1 MSRERIGTDFVRRP
15 GSAWE
20 VLADLVRVAGF
31 ASVVAAAI
39 GWGPTDV
46 AVLFLAA
53 SAALVLRMLGL
64 RGGVDALTG
73 AVILVAAWSGV
84 LDLYAAIAW
93 WDVAIHV
100 VCTGVIVV
108 VGMLVLARTGVVAH
122 PSAESTPS
130 FVAIALAATLGLAL
144 SALWEIVEWLG
155 HNLVDEAIFV
165 DYDDTIGDI
174 VAGGAGAVLAGLL
187 VATVRLERVSP
198 DEDRAR

>member
-130 FVAIALAATLGLAL
+130 FVAIALATTLGLAL

>member
-1 MSRERIGTDFVRRP
+1 VSRERIGIDFVRRP

-20 VLADLVRVAGF
+20 VLADLVRVAGI
-31 ASVVAAAI
+31 ASIVAAAI

-53 SAALVLRMLGL
+53 SATIVLRMLGL

-73 AVILVAAWSGV
+73 AVVLVAAWSGV
-84 LDLYAAIAW
+84 LDLYSSIAW

-100 VCTGVIVV
+100 ACTGVLVV

-122 PSAESTPS
+122 PRDDTTPS
-130 FVAIALAATLGLAL
+130 FVAIALAITLGLAL

-174 VAGGAGAVLAGLL
+174 VAGGAGAALAGLL
-187 VATVRLERVSP
+187 VATVRLERASADADP
-198 DEDRAR
+198 AP

>member
-31 ASVVAAAI
+31 ASIVVAAI

-84 LDLYAAIAW
+84 LDVYSAIAW

-108 VGMLVLARTGVVAH
+108 VCMLVLARTGVVAH
-122 PSAESTPS
+122 PNADSTPS
-130 FVAIALAATLGLAL
+130 FVAIALATTLGLAL